1 VIRPASFFLELLEQ
15 HVVGIEDLFELS
27 NNIDA
32 PIHRGFEC
40 CILILGATPQVSKM
54 AKYEQVKSER

>member
-1 VIRPASFFLELLEQ
+1 M
-15 HVVGIEDLFELS
+15 VGIEDLFELS

-54 AKYEQVKSER
+54 AKYEQAKSER